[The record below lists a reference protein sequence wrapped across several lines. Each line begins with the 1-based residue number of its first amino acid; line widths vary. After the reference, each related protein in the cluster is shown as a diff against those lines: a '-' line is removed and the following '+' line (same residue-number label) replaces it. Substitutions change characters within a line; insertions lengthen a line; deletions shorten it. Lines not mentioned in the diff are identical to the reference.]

1 MSEINQKVHKF
12 SEMLRKVGLSQQEVA
27 DHVGVSRPVVTHAL
41 DLKTCTRIWRGVE
54 ELLRRRITEF
64 ERLNEEIEGWKKD
77 EKI

>member
-27 DHVGVSRPVVTHAL
+27 EYVGVSRPVVTHAL
-41 DLKTCTRIWRGVE
+41 DIKTCTRIWLAVE
-54 ELLRRRITEF
+54 ELLKKRI
-64 ERLNEEIEGWKKD
+64 EEIEGWKKD

>member
-12 SEMLRKVGLSQQEVA
+12 SEMLKKVGLSQQEVA

-41 DLKTCTRIWRGVE
+41 DIKTCTRIWLAVE
-54 ELLRRRITEF
+54 ELLKKRI
-64 ERLNEEIEGWKKD
+64 EEIEGWKKD

>member
-1 MSEINQKVHKF
+1 MSEINQKVQKF

-41 DLKTCTRIWRGVE
+41 DIKTCKRIWQGVE
-54 ELLRRRITEF
+54 DLLKKRI
-64 ERLNEEIEGWKKD
+64 EEIEGWKKD